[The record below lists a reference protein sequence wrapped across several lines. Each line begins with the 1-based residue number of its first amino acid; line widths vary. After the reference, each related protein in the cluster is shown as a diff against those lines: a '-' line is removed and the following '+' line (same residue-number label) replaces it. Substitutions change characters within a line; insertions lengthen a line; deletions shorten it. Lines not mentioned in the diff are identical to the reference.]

1 MGINKKNE
9 NEPMDSLDS
18 MNGVTNIILS
28 AFNVPD
34 EPITPLGPT
43 EIEGGSK
50 LRGGLDKNKI
60 YSAVVAEITGKCGI
74 PTGDVF
80 ADGPNANDK
89 MILLIIDKIIEGF
102 HLDSVVN
109 VSIPAGI
116 PVEVVGPNGTS
127 LGATTFSGFGNGII
141 R

>member
-34 EPITPLGPT
+34 EPIISLRPE
-43 EIEGGSK
+43 EIEFGSK

-60 YSAVVAEITGKCGI
+60 YSAITAEITKKTGI
-74 PTGDVF
+74 LTGDVF

-116 PVEVVGPNGTS
+116 PVDVVGANGLS
-127 LGATTFSGFGNGII
+127 KGATTFSGIGNGII